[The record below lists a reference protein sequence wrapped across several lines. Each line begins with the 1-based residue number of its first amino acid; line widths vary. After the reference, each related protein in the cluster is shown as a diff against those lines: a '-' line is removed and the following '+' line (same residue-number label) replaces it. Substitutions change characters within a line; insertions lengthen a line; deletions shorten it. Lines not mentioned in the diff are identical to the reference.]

1 MIPKDE
7 KAKQFAI
14 MACTPFR
21 PFPTDG
27 SHFPY
32 VGKLNEDDTVES
44 IIRKFH
50 AIVSATGE
58 KHGKYQKEQEI
69 KKVLGIIEED

>member
-14 MACTPFR
+14 MACAPFKH
-21 PFPTDG
+21 FPTNG
-27 SHFPY
+27 SQFPY
-32 VGKLNEDDTVES
+32 LGYLSEDDTVES
-44 IIRKFH
+44 ILRKFH
-50 AIVSATGE
+50 DTVSATGE